1 MRHDSSRFFAAV
13 RRAPGTVMLLWVAG
27 ALLRCSTASSPE
39 AFDGGPSPV
48 GASPDGPSGA
58 VDVAGQP
65 SFSGPDGSPPAGGDG
80 APNPDAGSNGDTG
93 LSLDAG
99 GGAGGDGA
107 PSDAGPLDASGPTG
121 DASAAGYRPCPIDGS
136 NCKVL
141 PLGDSITFGIQ
152 FAGAYR
158 VQLFQDAVTDHK
170 KLAFVGDPSLANG
183 PTTVGGMPF
192 PQNNQGHS
200 GWTIDQIKG
209 IVPAPALNDNP
220 DIILLM
226 IGTNDMYSRTQPV
239 AQAPQ
244 RLGALLDAIVMGDAH
259 ALLVVAQITP
269 LQNATSE
276 ANVMTYNAAIP
287 ALVSARA
294 SAGKHILLVDQHTG
308 FQISTMLSSDGVH
321 PNQTGYNHM
330 GDVWYAAIRDVLP

>member
-1 MRHDSSRFFAAV
+1 
-13 RRAPGTVMLLWVAG
+13 VAG
-27 ALLRCSTASSPE
+27 ALLYCGAGSSSDG
-39 AFDGGPSPV
+39 FDAGPGPV
-48 GASPDGPSGA
+48 GVSSDGSSGA
-58 VDVAGQP
+58 ADGAGQP
-65 SFSGPDGSPPAGGDG
+65 SSSGSSSGSNGSPADGGG
-80 APNPDAGSNGDTG
+80 APGLDAGSDAGKG
-93 LSLDAG
+93 VASDAG
-99 GGAGGDGA
+99 GGGASTDAGG
-107 PSDAGPLDASGPTG
+107 LDASTPPG
-121 DASAAGYRPCPIDGS
+121 DGSAAGYKPCPTDGS

-170 KLAFVGDPSLANG
+170 KLTFVGDSTLANG
-183 PTTVGGMPF
+183 PTTVAGMPF
-192 PQNNQGHS
+192 PPNNQGHS

-209 IVPAPALNDNP
+209 IVPTPALSANP

-226 IGTNDMYSRTQPV
+226 IGTNDMYSQSQPV

-244 RLGALLDAIVMGDAH
+244 RLGVLLDAIVMGDPH

-287 ALVSARA
+287 ALVQSRA
-294 SAGKHILLVDQHTG
+294 SAGKHIVLVDQHTG
-308 FQISTMLSSDGVH
+308 FQITTMLSSDGVH

>member
-1 MRHDSSRFFAAV
+1 MRRGLPGLGEGV
-13 RRAPGTVMLLWVAG
+13 RRASGAAAFLLVAG
-27 ALLRCSTASSPE
+27 AVLYCAANSSSNG
-39 AFDGGPSPV
+39 FDGGPGPARGSED
-48 GASPDGPSGA
+48 GAAAAADG
-58 VDVAGQP
+58 AGQP
-65 SFSGPDGSPPAGGDG
+65 SPSGPDGSTPGNGGG
-80 APNPDAGSNGDTG
+80 PGTDAGSDSSKG
-93 LSLDAG
+93 SAPDAG
-99 GGAGGDGA
+99 GGGA
-107 PSDAGPLDASGPTG
+107 ALDSGRVDASGPTG
-121 DASAAGYRPCPIDGS
+121 DGGAGGYQPCPTDGG

-152 FAGAYR
+152 YAGAYR
-158 VQLFQDAVTDHK
+158 VQLFQDAVTNHK
-170 KLAFVGDPSLANG
+170 KLTFVGDPSLANG
-183 PTTVGGMPF
+183 PTMVAGMPF

-209 IVPAPALNDNP
+209 IVPSPALNDNP

-226 IGTNDMYSRTQPV
+226 IGTNDMYSQSQPV

-244 RLGALLDAIVMGDAH
+244 RLGVLLDAIVMGDPH

-276 ANVMTYNAAIP
+276 ANVMTYNAAVPGIVQP
-287 ALVSARA
+287 RA
-294 SAGKHILLVDQHTG
+294 SAGKHVVVVDQHTG
-308 FQISTMLSSDGVH
+308 FQVSTMLSTDGVH